1 MPWTIREGTHEPN
14 PALDP
19 YRRAAAELLRDGV
32 PVGFLVVEAI
42 DGWVP
47 AGRRRLRPVLVAE
60 ENLIAS
66 WWLLVPGGGVADFAS
81 GDGPAHRQLDDG
93 SYMRDIPGVN
103 GWRWL
108 AENELEAAW
117 ERYEEDMGP

>member
-1 MPWTIREGTHEPN
+1 MPWTTHEGTHERN

-42 DGWVP
+42 DGWVR
-47 AGRRRLRPVLVAE
+47 AGRRGLRPVLVAE

-66 WWLLVPGGGVADFAS
+66 WWLLAPGGGVADFAS
-81 GDGPAHRQLDDG
+81 AEGPAHRRLEDG
-93 SYMRDIPGVN
+93 SYLRGIPGVD

-108 AENELEAAW
+108 AGDEMEAAW
-117 ERYEEDMGP
+117 ARFEEDMGP